1 MTSPITGIELANP
14 ASISAVNPQGGL
26 QSGSP
31 QSGSMFHEI
40 FNNAVNTV
48 ENFGSQADAAVQN
61 LLSGANED
69 LHTPIIATQ
78 KADLSFQLFLQVR
91 NKVISAYQTLMGMQ
105 V

>member
-1 MTSPITGIELANP
+1 MTSAITGIQIANP
-14 ASISAVNPQGGL
+14 ASIALPAAASASATGL
-26 QSGSP
+26 

-40 FNNAVNTV
+40 FSNAVNTV
-48 ENFGSQADAAVQN
+48 ENFGSQADTAVQN